1 MNEAIRNLLDAV
13 APMLN
18 GLMNMSAAQIIG
30 AIFTLLGVGL
40 LIYVSRLRRNLREQR
55 AAEALAAVNA
65 EKDARIASL
74 EQTVAAQ
81 SSALDMVGDRVL
93 ALEDYLEM
101 LGVKQQKLAADKK
114 GPAFYAHL
122 RNLADKGMNAAELSR
137 RFGISVSEASLLT
150 AMNKKAV

>member
-30 AIFTLLGVGL
+30 AIFTLLGVSL

>member
-81 SSALDMVGDRVL
+81 SSALDIVGDRVL

>member
-55 AAEALAAVNA
+55 AGEALAAVNA

-74 EQTVAAQ
+74 EQTIAAQ